1 MKPRY
6 LLAIDQGTTG
16 STVMVFDDAG
26 RVCSRAYSE
35 FKQYYPKPAWVEHDP
50 AEIWTVTRGLLAK
63 AVRGAGITATQLAG
77 IGITNQRETVVV
89 WDRKTGNPV
98 YHALVW
104 QDRRT
109 ADYCAQLRAAGHEKM
124 IRRKTGLV
132 IDPYFSATKIRW
144 LLNNVRGLRKR
155 AERGEL
161 AFGTIDS
168 WLIYKLTGGTVHA
181 TDHTNASRTLL
192 YDIRKQGWDDD
203 LCKLFEVP
211 REMLPEVRNSAGDF
225 GETARGIFGNAAV
238 PIAGVAG
245 DQQAALFGQA
255 CFKPGLV
262 KNTYGTGCFL
272 LMYLGDKP
280 VASKNQLLTTL
291 ACAADGSPAYALEG
305 SVFIAGAAVQW
316 LRDGL
321 RVIKKAGETDA
332 VARSVDSTLGTYV
345 VPAFAGL
352 GAPYWDADARGAVI
366 GLTQGVKA
374 EHLVRATLES
384 LAYQTRDL
392 VEAMVAD
399 SGKKLRMLRVDG
411 GASAND
417 FLMQFQAD
425 ILGTRVERPEVIETT
440 AAGAAFLAGV
450 GTGVFKSGRDVE
462 SAFRLNKEFKPK
474 MRPAERKTLYA
485 GWTEAVARVR
495 TK

>member
-1 MKPRY
+1 MPRY
-6 LLAIDQGTTG
+6 LLSIDEGTTG
-16 STVMVFDDAG
+16 STAMVFDDAG
-26 RVCSRAYSE
+26 GVRSRAYSE
-35 FKQYYPKPAWVEHDP
+35 FHQFYPKPAWVEHDP
-50 AEIWTVTRGLLAK
+50 AEIWTVTKKLMAK
-63 AVRGAGITATQLAG
+63 AVRGAGIKPADLAG
-77 IGITNQRETVVV
+77 IGITNQRETVVL

-98 YHALVW
+98 YRALVW

-109 ADYCAQLRAAGHEKM
+109 AAFCAKLRADGHEKT

-132 IDPYFSATKIRW
+132 VDPYFSATKIRW
-144 LLNNVRGLRKR
+144 LLDNVKGLRKR

-168 WLIYKLTGGTVHA
+168 WLIYKMTGGAVHA

-192 YDIRKQGWDDD
+192 YDIRRKAWDSG
-203 LCKLFEVP
+203 LCELMGVP
-211 REMLPEVRNSAGDF
+211 EEILPEIRNSAGNF
-225 GETARGIFGNAAV
+225 GETAPGVLGKTAV

-280 VASKNQLLTTL
+280 VASKNQLLTTI

-321 RVIKKAGETDA
+321 RLIRKAPETER

-384 LAYQTRDL
+384 LAFQSRDL

-411 GASAND
+411 GAAAND

-450 GTGVFKSGRDVE
+450 GTGVFRSGRDIE
-462 SAFRLNKEFKPK
+462 SAFRLNKEFKPQ
-474 MRPAERKTLYA
+474 MRAPQRKQLYA
-485 GWTEAVARVR
+485 GWQDAVERVR
-495 TK
+495 SR

>member
-1 MKPRY
+1 
-6 LLAIDQGTTG
+6 
-16 STVMVFDDAG
+16 
-26 RVCSRAYSE
+26 
-35 FKQYYPKPAWVEHDP
+35 VEHDP
-50 AEIWTVTRGLLAK
+50 AEIWNVTRGLLAR
-63 AVRGAGITATQLAG
+63 ACRGAGIKPAALAG
-77 IGITNQRETVVV
+77 IGITNQRETVVL
-89 WDRKTGNPV
+89 WDRRTGNPV
-98 YHALVW
+98 YRALVW

-109 ADYCAQLRAAGHEKM
+109 AEACARLREAGHEKM

-132 IDPYFSATKIRW
+132 VDPYFSGTKIAW
-144 LLNNVRGLRKR
+144 LLDNVKGLRRR
-155 AERGEL
+155 AERGEI

-168 WLIYKLTGGTVHA
+168 WLIYNLTGGAVHA

-192 YDIRKQGWDDD
+192 YDIRKRAWDDE
-203 LCKLFEVP
+203 LCKLLGVP
-211 REMLPEVRNSAGDF
+211 REILPEIRNSAGDF
-225 GETARGIFGNAAV
+225 GETASGVLGSHRIPV
-238 PIAGVAG
+238 AGVAG

-272 LMYLGDKP
+272 LMFVGDKP
-280 VASKNQLLTTL
+280 VASKNQLLTTV

-321 RVIKKAGETDA
+321 RVIGKAPETEA
-332 VARSVDSTLGTYV
+332 AARSVDSTLGTYV

-366 GLTQGVKA
+366 GLTQGVTR
-374 EHLVRATLES
+374 EHLIRATLES
-384 LAYQTRDL
+384 LAYQSRDL

-399 SGKKLRMLRVDG
+399 SGRKLRKLRVDG
-411 GASAND
+411 GAAAND

-440 AAGAAFLAGV
+440 AAGAAFLAGL
-450 GTGVFKSGRDVE
+450 GTGVFKSGRDIE
-462 SAFRLNKEFKPK
+462 SAFHLNREFKPS
-474 MRPAERKTLYA
+474 MRPSLRKELCE
-485 GWTEAVARVR
+485 GWRDAVGRVR
-495 TK
+495 TRA